1 MLYLSTV
8 DTLIFLCLSFYAV
21 ILNKTF
27 HLYYNTQGLH
37 NIYNSIVYMNKTYK
51 YSYWMDFYKTQI
63 KPIIEFSRRR
73 DSQGIMLHTVCNN
86 KFVAWTDTNSLW
98 FVKRLIFISFSTNC
112 NLFDEMTIRCKQY
125 NFVSFLFS
133 HSNVTYICEKMA
145 TPKGLDNTSG

>member
-1 MLYLSTV
+1 
-8 DTLIFLCLSFYAV
+8 
-21 ILNKTF
+21 
-27 HLYYNTQGLH
+27 
-37 NIYNSIVYMNKTYK
+37 MNKTYK